1 VAAATLSPGGGCQ
14 DIAVRRFNLLAPEF
28 EHSSDRDG
36 YRWRGARVGQG
47 VGAEQ
52 VDVSLYELGDGQR
65 SHPYH
70 FHHGIEEWLL
80 VVEGS
85 PLIRTP
91 AGERVLQRGD
101 ILCFPVGPGG
111 GHQVTG
117 PGTVLIFSTKR
128 VPDSV
133 EYPDSGKIEVR
144 PPGKIFRSAD
154 SVDYWDGE

>member
-1 VAAATLSPGGGCQ
+1 VAAATLRPGGGCQ

-28 EHSSDRDG
+28 EHSSERDG
-36 YRWRGARVGQG
+36 YRWRGARVGQE

-52 VDVSLYELGDGQR
+52 VGVCLYELGNGQR

-85 PLIRTP
+85 PLVRTP
-91 AGERVLQRGD
+91 AGERVLKGGD
-101 ILCFPVGPGG
+101 VLCFPVGPDG